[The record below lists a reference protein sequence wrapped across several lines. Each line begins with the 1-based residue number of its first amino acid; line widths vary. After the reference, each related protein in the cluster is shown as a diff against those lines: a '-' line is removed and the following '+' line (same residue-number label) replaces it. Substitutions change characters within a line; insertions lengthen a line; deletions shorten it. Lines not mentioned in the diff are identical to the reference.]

1 MTTPETYTQAVIG
14 LFDEIAANDAKRFGM
29 DLAET
34 NASEIWKAEVKS
46 AIAWLTRSKTEFTSD
61 DVWQVLYERKVTEP
75 ENPAAMGS
83 MFRWAAKEGLITF
96 SGRYVQSK
104 KKSTHARDIKVWVS
118 K

>member
-14 LFDEIAANDAKRFGM
+14 LFDEIAARDAKKFGM
-29 DLAET
+29 DQAED
-34 NASEIWKAEVKS
+34 NACKIWKAEVKS
-46 AIAWLTRSKTEFTSD
+46 AIAWLARSRAEFTSD
-61 DVWQVLYERKVTEP
+61 DVWQVLYERKVVQPTI
-75 ENPAAMGS
+75 PAAMGS
-83 MFRWAAKEGLITF
+83 MFRWAAKEGLISF